1 MKSARLGRRALESAT
16 KLGFLLGFF
25 LLVFLLFVLLLFRH
39 LRFRRHLTSALHLRA
54 LTTLARRRL
63 RRRLNTFPPSL
74 RSRRCSRG
82 RRLLLS
88 ALEAGGR
95 LRRGCSRR
103 LLATALDPGRGLD
116 RPAALTFD
124 GGRRR
129 RVLRRRPHAPPLLRR
144 CRRRRQRLR
153 NLSGS
158 NTLTPVLGLRPG
170 PDRPFRRRRDTS
182 PLLLLLRSGLSRRG
196 DLPGRRAGGRSRLT
210 R

>member
-25 LLVFLLFVLLLFRH
+25 LFVLLLFRH

-74 RSRRCSRG
+74 RSRRSSRRRRRRRGTLAPWFQPGRRLLGLRRCRAFPAAFQSRRLLSRCSRRLFPAALETRGRRCSRG

-129 RVLRRRPHAPPLLRR
+129 RVLRRRPHAPPL
-144 CRRRRQRLR
+144 
-153 NLSGS
+153 
-158 NTLTPVLGLRPG
+158 
-170 PDRPFRRRRDTS
+170 
-182 PLLLLLRSGLSRRG
+182 
-196 DLPGRRAGGRSRLT
+196 
-210 R
+210 